1 MPHSLWN
8 GTIAFGMVR
17 VPVKLYSATESKAI
31 QFHERHIGDGAPIE
45 HRRICAKEHREV
57 PYEEVVKGFETT
69 TGRFVVLS
77 KEEIAAA
84 DGPGAHLLEIEHF
97 VCREEIDPVF
107 YERTYYLGPGALGE
121 GSYDLLYAALSRS
134 DRVGV
139 GRFVFHNR
147 ARLAAVTALGDVIR
161 LHTMR
166 FADELVGVRELDI
179 PAPGRKPGKR
189 EIEMANTLVEQLS
202 APFEPDDY
210 ADTYRDA
217 VMELIRRKAS
227 GEEIEVSATENL
239 VESDDLLAALKASLE
254 RAPNKSKGGNGKR
267 GEIKHDEAGSG
278 GKLKQDKA
286 GSGGKAKR
294 VKSRSRD

>member
-31 QFHERHIGDGAPIE
+31 QFHERHLDDGASIE
-45 HRRICAKEHREV
+45 HRRICVKENREV
-57 PYEEVVKGFETT
+57 PYAEVVKGFETAS
-69 TGRFVVLS
+69 GRFVVLS

-97 VCREEIDPVF
+97 VCREEIDPVY
-107 YERTYYLGPGALGE
+107 YERTYYLGPGDLGE
-121 GSYDLLYAALSRS
+121 DSYRLLYAALSRS

-147 ARLAAVTALGDVIR
+147 ARLAAVSALEDVIC

-166 FADELVGVRELDI
+166 FADELVGARELDI

-189 EIEMANTLVEQLS
+189 EIDMADTLVEQLS

-254 RAPNKSKGGNGKR
+254 GVPGKTKR
-267 GEIKHDEAGSG
+267 GKATRGKAKHNKDGRG
-278 GKLKQDKA
+278 VT
-286 GSGGKAKR
+286 AKR
-294 VKSRSRD
+294 VKSRSGD